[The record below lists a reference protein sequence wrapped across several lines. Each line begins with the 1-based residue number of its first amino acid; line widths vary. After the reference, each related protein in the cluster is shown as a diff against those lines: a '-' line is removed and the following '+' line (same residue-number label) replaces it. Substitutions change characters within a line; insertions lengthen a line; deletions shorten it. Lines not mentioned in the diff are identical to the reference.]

1 MAADGVA
8 WRSQELFINRPF
20 PWEHFLV
27 HLPHCRPEK
36 GPIVLVPAG
45 TGLGTHPH
53 NGALDGLGS
62 GVRPG
67 LPRGQ

>member
-27 HLPHCRPEK
+27 HVPHCRPEK

-53 NGALDGLGS
+53 NGALDGLSS
-62 GVRPG
+62 GVWPG